1 MTQAAAFVGADE
13 LEVERASH
21 PLVARATE
29 AVFAAVAKGLAQS
42 RGPTTTTTTAA
53 AATGVRAGAGAAA
66 GGGASADAGAGAGA
80 GAGADAGGGGGHDNA
95 TTAAALEVAEAD
107 AGAGAVGPSTHGS
120 SGGGL
125 NQQQRRRIARM
136 VREATT
142 VTVVGSP
149 LGLRLAPL
157 VDTVGAVV
165 AELQPG
171 AAAETAGVEA
181 GSVVVGV
188 GSRRFHPATPYGVV
202 RAAVREGSQ
211 AVSRGDVSGV
221 VFRVLCQYMYT
232 GCADFAVS
240 EAPHVL
246 AAASRYLLPGLQL
259 LCESRLADAVTD
271 DLLALPMAFEPTCQ
285 VCGHVFIFF
294 FLFVLCVCA
303 FHLPA
308 CGPRVWELGGG
319 WRAPC
324 LYCARARAHTR
335 LLPLTFLL
343 FSFV

>member
-221 VFRVLCQYMYT
+221 VLALVPSALCLDVVVQVR
-232 GCADFAVS
+232 CLIDAVS
-240 EAPHVL
+240 H
-246 AAASRYLLPGLQL
+246 G
-259 LCESRLADAVTD
+259 CVTD
-271 DLLALPMAFEPTCQ
+271 SLHAHTQSVESGEPA
-285 VCGHVFIFF
+285 
-294 FLFVLCVCA
+294 VLSDSDEAGTTV
-303 FHLPA
+303 HP
-308 CGPRVWELGGG
+308 
-319 WRAPC
+319 RAPT
-324 LYCARARAHTR
+324 LDTPRRGEATRQPPAGTSPSPLPPPDHHTFDVVMVGQPFGLHFR
-335 LLPLTFLL
+335 
-343 FSFV
+343 SG

>member
-42 RGPTTTTTTAA
+42 RGPTTPTTA
-53 AATGVRAGAGAAA
+53 AATGVRAGAGAGAGA
-66 GGGASADAGAGAGA
+66 GGGASADAGAGA

-95 TTAAALEVAEAD
+95 TAAAALEVAEAD

-125 NQQQRRRIARM
+125 NHQQRQRIARM

-157 VDTVGAVV
+157 VDVVGAVV

-188 GSRRFHPATPYGVV
+188 GSRRFHPATPYDVV
-202 RAAVREGSQ
+202 RAAVREESQ
-211 AVSRGDVSGV
+211 AVYRGDVSGV
-221 VFRVLCQYMYT
+221 VLALVPSALCLGVVVQVRFVIDVVSH
-232 GCADFAVS
+232 GC
-240 EAPHVL
+240 
-246 AAASRYLLPGLQL
+246 
-259 LCESRLADAVTD
+259 VTD
-271 DLLALPMAFEPTCQ
+271 SLWD
-285 VCGHVFIFF
+285 
-294 FLFVLCVCA
+294 
-303 FHLPA
+303 
-308 CGPRVWELGGG
+308 
-319 WRAPC
+319 
-324 LYCARARAHTR
+324 ARAHTERGVRRACR
-335 LLPLTFLL
+335 L
-343 FSFV
+343 VGQ